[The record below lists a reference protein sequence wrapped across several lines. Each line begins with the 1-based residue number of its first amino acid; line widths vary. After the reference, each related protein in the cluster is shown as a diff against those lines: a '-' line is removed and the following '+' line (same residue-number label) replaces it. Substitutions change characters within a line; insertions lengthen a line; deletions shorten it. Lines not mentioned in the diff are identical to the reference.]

1 MHVMPAHNGNMKYLI
16 VGLGNPGSKY
26 ADTRHNIGF
35 DVLDALIKDSESSF
49 ETARYADRAEIKFKG
64 RKLVLI
70 KPNTFMNL
78 SGKAVHFWLQKEK
91 IPMSKLLVISDD
103 LALPFGTLRLKGK
116 GSAGGHNGLK
126 DIEAVLKTGIYSRL
140 RFGIGSDYARGKQA
154 DFVLGPWS
162 LEEQNDLSERII
174 QSTKFV
180 LSFVTMGLN
189 MTMSTLNG
197 KLFNDKIN

>member
-1 MHVMPAHNGNMKYLI
+1 MPAHNGNMKYLI

-49 ETARYADRAEIKFKG
+49 ETERYADRAEIKFKG

-91 IPMSKLLVISDD
+91 IPMSNLLVISDD

-126 DIEAVLKTGIYSRL
+126 DIEAVLKTVNYCRL

-162 LEEQNDLSERII
+162 LEEQNDLSERIT

-180 LSFVTMGLN
+180 FSFVTIGLN
-189 MTMSTLNG
+189 MTMSALNG
-197 KLFNDKIN
+197 K

>member
-1 MHVMPAHNGNMKYLI
+1 MPAHNGNMKYLI

-49 ETARYADRAEIKFKG
+49 ETARYADVAEIKLKG

-91 IPMSKLLVISDD
+91 IPMSNLLVISDD

-189 MTMSTLNG
+189 MTMSALNG
-197 KLFNDKIN
+197 K

>member
-1 MHVMPAHNGNMKYLI
+1 MPAHNGNMKYLI

-35 DVLDALIKDSESSF
+35 DVLDALVKDSESSF
-49 ETARYADRAEIKFKG
+49 GTERYADRAEIKFKG

-91 IPMSKLLVISDD
+91 IPMSNLLVISDD
-103 LALPFGTLRLKGK
+103 LSLPFGTLRLKGK

-126 DIEAVLKTGIYSRL
+126 DIEAVLKTVNYSRL
-140 RFGIGSDYARGKQA
+140 RFGIGSDFARGKQA
-154 DFVLGPWS
+154 DFVLGAWS
-162 LEEQNDLSERII
+162 LEEQNDLPERIT

-180 LSFVTMGLN
+180 FSFATIGLN
-189 MTMSTLNG
+189 MTMSALNG
-197 KLFNDKIN
+197 K

>member
-1 MHVMPAHNGNMKYLI
+1 MPAHNGNMKYLI

-91 IPMSKLLVISDD
+91 IPMSNLLVISDD

-126 DIEAVLKTGIYSRL
+126 DIEAVLKTVNYSRL

-162 LEEQNDLSERII
+162 LEEQNDLSERIT

-180 LSFVTMGLN
+180 FSFVTIGLN
-189 MTMSTLNG
+189 MTMSALNG
-197 KLFNDKIN
+197 K

>member
-1 MHVMPAHNGNMKYLI
+1 MPAHNGNMKYLI

-49 ETARYADRAEIKFKG
+49 ETARYADVAEIKFKG

-91 IPMSKLLVISDD
+91 IPMSNLLVISDD

-162 LEEQNDLSERII
+162 LEEQNDLSERIN

-189 MTMSTLNG
+189 MTMSALNG
-197 KLFNDKIN
+197 K

>member
-1 MHVMPAHNGNMKYLI
+1 MPAHNGNMKYLI

-35 DVLDALIKDSESSF
+35 DVLDALIRDSESSF
-49 ETARYADRAEIKFKG
+49 ETERYADRAEIKFKG

-91 IPMSKLLVISDD
+91 IPMSNLLVISDD

-126 DIEAVLKTGIYSRL
+126 DIEAVLKTVNYCRL

-162 LEEQNDLSERII
+162 LEEQNDLSERIT
-174 QSTKFV
+174 QATKFV
-180 LSFVTMGLN
+180 FSLVTIGLN
-189 MTMSTLNG
+189 MTMSALNG
-197 KLFNDKIN
+197 K

>member
-1 MHVMPAHNGNMKYLI
+1 MPAHNGNMKYLI

-49 ETARYADRAEIKFKG
+49 ETARYADVAEIKFKG

-91 IPMSKLLVISDD
+91 IPMSNLLVISDD

-126 DIEAVLKTGIYSRL
+126 DIEAVLKTVNYSRL

-162 LEEQNDLSERII
+162 L
-174 QSTKFV
+174 
-180 LSFVTMGLN
+180 
-189 MTMSTLNG
+189 
-197 KLFNDKIN
+197 

>member
-1 MHVMPAHNGNMKYLI
+1 MPAHNGNMKYLI
-16 VGLGNPGSKY
+16 VGLGNPGGKY

-35 DVLDALIKDSESSF
+35 DVLDALIEDSESSF
-49 ETARYADRAEIKFKG
+49 ETERYADRAEIKFKG

-91 IPMSKLLVISDD
+91 IPMSNLLVISDD

-126 DIEAVLKTGIYSRL
+126 DIEAVLKTVNYSRL

-154 DFVLGPWS
+154 DFVLGPLS
-162 LEEQNDLSERII
+162 LEEQNDLSERIT

-180 LSFVTMGLN
+180 FSFVTIGLN
-189 MTMSTLNG
+189 MTMSALNG
-197 KLFNDKIN
+197 K

>member
-1 MHVMPAHNGNMKYLI
+1 MPAHNGNMKYLI

-49 ETARYADRAEIKFKG
+49 ETARYADVAEIKFKG

-91 IPMSKLLVISDD
+91 IPMSNLLVISDD

-126 DIEAVLKTGIYSRL
+126 DIEAVLNTGIYSRL

-189 MTMSTLNG
+189 MTMSALNG
-197 KLFNDKIN
+197 K

>member
-1 MHVMPAHNGNMKYLI
+1 MPAHNGNMKYLI

-49 ETARYADRAEIKFKG
+49 QIARYADRAEIKFKG

-91 IPMSKLLVISDD
+91 IPMSNLLVISDD

-126 DIEAVLKTGIYSRL
+126 DIEAVLNTGIYSRL

-162 LEEQNDLSERII
+162 LEEQNDLSERIN

-189 MTMSTLNG
+189 MTMSALNG
-197 KLFNDKIN
+197 K

>member
-1 MHVMPAHNGNMKYLI
+1 MKYLI

-91 IPMSKLLVISDD
+91 IPMSNLLVISDD

-189 MTMSTLNG
+189 MTMSALNG
-197 KLFNDKIN
+197 K

>member
-91 IPMSKLLVISDD
+91 IPMSNLLIISDD

-189 MTMSTLNG
+189 MTMSALNG
-197 KLFNDKIN
+197 K

>member
-1 MHVMPAHNGNMKYLI
+1 MPAHNGNMKYLI
-16 VGLGNPGSKY
+16 VGLGNPGGKY

-49 ETARYADRAEIKFKG
+49 ETERYADRAEIKFKG

-91 IPMSKLLVISDD
+91 IPMSNLLVISDD

-126 DIEAVLKTGIYSRL
+126 DIEAVLKTVNYSRL

-162 LEEQNDLSERII
+162 LEEQNDLSERIT

-180 LSFVTMGLN
+180 FSFVTIGLN
-189 MTMSTLNG
+189 MTMSALNG
-197 KLFNDKIN
+197 K

>member
-1 MHVMPAHNGNMKYLI
+1 
-16 VGLGNPGSKY
+16 
-26 ADTRHNIGF
+26 
-35 DVLDALIKDSESSF
+35 
-49 ETARYADRAEIKFKG
+49 
-64 RKLVLI
+64 
-70 KPNTFMNL
+70 MNL

-91 IPMSKLLVISDD
+91 IPMSNLLVISDD

-126 DIEAVLKTGIYSRL
+126 DIEAVLKTVNYSRL

-162 LEEQNDLSERII
+162 LEEQNDLSERIT

-180 LSFVTMGLN
+180 FSFVTIGLN
-189 MTMSTLNG
+189 MTMSALNG
-197 KLFNDKIN
+197 K

>member
-1 MHVMPAHNGNMKYLI
+1 MPAHNGNMKYLI

-49 ETARYADRAEIKFKG
+49 ETERYADRAEIKFKG

-91 IPMSKLLVISDD
+91 IPMSNLLVISDD

-126 DIEAVLKTGIYSRL
+126 DIEAVLKTVNYSRL

-162 LEEQNDLSERII
+162 LEEQNDLSERIT
-174 QSTKFV
+174 QATKFV
-180 LSFVTMGLN
+180 FSFVTIGLN
-189 MTMSTLNG
+189 MTMSALNG
-197 KLFNDKIN
+197 K

>member
-49 ETARYADRAEIKFKG
+49 ETARYADVAEIKFKG

-91 IPMSKLLVISDD
+91 IPMSNLLVISDD

-126 DIEAVLKTGIYSRL
+126 DIEAVLNTGIYSRL

-189 MTMSTLNG
+189 MTMSALNG
-197 KLFNDKIN
+197 K

>member
-1 MHVMPAHNGNMKYLI
+1 MPAHNGNMKYLI
-16 VGLGNPGSKY
+16 VGLGNPGGKY

-49 ETARYADRAEIKFKG
+49 ETERYADRAEIKFKG

-91 IPMSKLLVISDD
+91 IPMSNLLVISDD

-126 DIEAVLKTGIYSRL
+126 DIEAVLKTVNYSRL

-162 LEEQNDLSERII
+162 LEEQNNLSERIT
-174 QSTKFV
+174 QSKKFV
-180 LSFVTMGLN
+180 FSFITIGLN
-189 MTMSTLNG
+189 MTMSALNG
-197 KLFNDKIN
+197 K

>member
-16 VGLGNPGSKY
+16 VGLGNPGNKY

-91 IPMSKLLVISDD
+91 IPMSNLLVISDD

-189 MTMSTLNG
+189 MTMSALNG
-197 KLFNDKIN
+197 K

>member
-1 MHVMPAHNGNMKYLI
+1 MPAHNGNMKYLI

-49 ETARYADRAEIKFKG
+49 ETERYADRAEIKFKG

-91 IPMSKLLVISDD
+91 IPMSNLLVISDD

-126 DIEAVLKTGIYSRL
+126 DIEAVLKTVNYCRL

-162 LEEQNDLSERII
+162 VEEQNDLSERIT

-180 LSFVTMGLN
+180 FSFVTIGLN
-189 MTMSTLNG
+189 MTMSALNG
-197 KLFNDKIN
+197 K

>member
-1 MHVMPAHNGNMKYLI
+1 MPAHNGNMKYLI

-49 ETARYADRAEIKFKG
+49 ETARYADVAEIKFKG

-91 IPMSKLLVISDD
+91 IPMSNLLVISDD

-162 LEEQNDLSERII
+162 LEEQNDLSERIN

-189 MTMSTLNG
+189 MTISALNG
-197 KLFNDKIN
+197 K

>member
-16 VGLGNPGSKY
+16 VGLGNPGGKY

-35 DVLDALIKDSESSF
+35 DVLDALIEDSESSF
-49 ETARYADRAEIKFKG
+49 ETERYADQAEIKFKG

-91 IPMSKLLVISDD
+91 IPMSNLLVISDD

-126 DIEAVLKTGIYSRL
+126 DIEAVLKTVNYSRL

-162 LEEQNDLSERII
+162 LEEQNDLSERIT

-180 LSFVTMGLN
+180 FSFVTIGLN
-189 MTMSTLNG
+189 MTMSALNG
-197 KLFNDKIN
+197 K

>member
-1 MHVMPAHNGNMKYLI
+1 MPAHNGNMKYLI

-49 ETARYADRAEIKFKG
+49 ETERYADRAEIKFKG

-91 IPMSKLLVISDD
+91 IPMSNLLVISDD

-126 DIEAVLKTGIYSRL
+126 DIEAVLKTVNYSRL

-162 LEEQNDLSERII
+162 LEEQNDLSERIT

-180 LSFVTMGLN
+180 FSFVTIGLN
-189 MTMSTLNG
+189 MTMSALNG
-197 KLFNDKIN
+197 K

>member
-1 MHVMPAHNGNMKYLI
+1 MPAHNGNMKYLI
-16 VGLGNPGSKY
+16 VGLGNPGGKY

-35 DVLDALIKDSESSF
+35 DVLDALIEDSESSF
-49 ETARYADRAEIKFKG
+49 ETERYADRAEIKFKG

-91 IPMSKLLVISDD
+91 IPMSNLLVISDD

-126 DIEAVLKTGIYSRL
+126 DIEAVLKTVNYSRL

-162 LEEQNDLSERII
+162 LEEQNDLSERIT

-180 LSFVTMGLN
+180 FFLCHHWIKHDNVSLKWEI
-189 MTMSTLNG
+189 S
-197 KLFNDKIN
+197 

>member
-1 MHVMPAHNGNMKYLI
+1 MPAHNGNMKYLI

-49 ETARYADRAEIKFKG
+49 ETARYADVAEIKFKG

-91 IPMSKLLVISDD
+91 IPMSNLLVISDD

-162 LEEQNDLSERII
+162 LEEQNDLSERIT

-180 LSFVTMGLN
+180 FSFVTIGLN
-189 MTMSTLNG
+189 MTMSALNG
-197 KLFNDKIN
+197 K

>member
-1 MHVMPAHNGNMKYLI
+1 MPAHNGNMKYLI

-91 IPMSKLLVISDD
+91 IPMSNLLVISDD

-162 LEEQNDLSERII
+162 LEEQNDLSERIN

-189 MTMSTLNG
+189 MTMSALNG
-197 KLFNDKIN
+197 K

>member
-1 MHVMPAHNGNMKYLI
+1 MPAHNGNMKYLI
-16 VGLGNPGSKY
+16 VGLGNPGGKY

-35 DVLDALIKDSESSF
+35 DVLDALIEDSESSF
-49 ETARYADRAEIKFKG
+49 ETERYADRAEIKFKG

-91 IPMSKLLVISDD
+91 IPMSNLLVISDD

-126 DIEAVLKTGIYSRL
+126 DIEAVLKTVNYSRL

-162 LEEQNDLSERII
+162 LEEQNDLSERIT

-180 LSFVTMGLN
+180 FSFVTIGLN
-189 MTMSTLNG
+189 MTMSALNG
-197 KLFNDKIN
+197 K

>member
-1 MHVMPAHNGNMKYLI
+1 MPAHNGNMKYLI

-35 DVLDALIKDSESSF
+35 DVLDALIEDSESSF
-49 ETARYADRAEIKFKG
+49 ETERYADRAEIKFKG

-91 IPMSKLLVISDD
+91 IPMSNLLVISDD

-162 LEEQNDLSERII
+162 LEEQNDLSERIN

-189 MTMSTLNG
+189 MTMSALNG
-197 KLFNDKIN
+197 K

>member
-16 VGLGNPGSKY
+16 VGLGNPGNKY

-35 DVLDALIKDSESSF
+35 DILDALIKDSESSF

-91 IPMSKLLVISDD
+91 IPMSNLLVISDD

-189 MTMSTLNG
+189 MTMSALNG
-197 KLFNDKIN
+197 K

>member
-91 IPMSKLLVISDD
+91 IPMSNLLIISDD

-154 DFVLGPWS
+154 NFVLGPWS

-189 MTMSTLNG
+189 MTMSALNG
-197 KLFNDKIN
+197 K

>member
-1 MHVMPAHNGNMKYLI
+1 MPAHNGNMKYLI
-16 VGLGNPGSKY
+16 VGLGNPGGKY

-49 ETARYADRAEIKFKG
+49 ETERYADRAEIKFKG

-91 IPMSKLLVISDD
+91 IPMSNLLVISDD

-126 DIEAVLKTGIYSRL
+126 DIEAVLKTVNYSRL

-162 LEEQNDLSERII
+162 LEEQSDLSERIT

-180 LSFVTMGLN
+180 FSFVTIGLN
-189 MTMSTLNG
+189 MTMSALNG
-197 KLFNDKIN
+197 K

>member
-1 MHVMPAHNGNMKYLI
+1 MPAHNGNMKYLI

-49 ETARYADRAEIKFKG
+49 ETERYADRAEIKFKG

-189 MTMSTLNG
+189 MTMSALNG
-197 KLFNDKIN
+197 K